1 MIIHVLV
8 LPTSIE
14 GDGVALRED
23 VGDWFQDELTFE
35 LLVVGEA
42 NGGDVNHLVTQQ
54 PPLAYSTVDVVEVK
68 HHSGVVASGAF
79 ADLYAGAFV
88 DYEVGGHLRGG
99 NFEENLR
106 GNSQSC

>member
-1 MIIHVLV
+1 VIIHVLV
-8 LPTSIE
+8 LPPSVE
-14 GDGVALRED
+14 GGGIALRED
-23 VGDWFQDELTFE
+23 VGDWFQDELPFE
-35 LLVVGEA
+35 LLVVRKA
-42 NGGDVNHLVTQQ
+42 DRGDVNHLVTQQ
-54 PPLAYSTVDVVEVK
+54 PPLAYSTVDGVEVK

-79 ADLYAGAFV
+79 ADLYAGALV